1 MAGAVWYSSRMHRPT
16 GITIIAGV
24 FFAAGVYLVIV
35 GLTQLISPGT
45 FSYGRQTVDVWAG
58 TGGPVYGAADRSGI
72 CTGCW
77 GLFRLNKFARWA
89 AMGVMAIGIGWLVP
103 KISMAELG
111 VPVFWFG
118 LQIALRVAVAW
129 YLSQAPSV
137 VDAFAGKA

>member
-1 MAGAVWYSSRMHRPT
+1 MHRPT

-45 FSYGRQTVDVWAG
+45 LSLMAGQQLMYGLELAG
-58 TGGPVYGAADRSGI
+58 PFMALLIGAAYALVA
-72 CTGCW
+72 W

-137 VDAFAGKA
+137 VDAFAAKA

>member
-1 MAGAVWYSSRMHRPT
+1 MQRPAGV
-16 GITIIAGV
+16 TIIAAV
-24 FFAAGVYLVIV
+24 FFAAGLYLLIV

-45 FSYGRQTVDVWAG
+45 ISLMAGKQLMYGLQLAG
-58 TGGPVYGAADRSGI
+58 PFMALVIGAGYAL
-72 CTGCW
+72 TAW
-77 GLFRLNKFARWA
+77 GLLRLNKFARWA

-111 VPVFWFG
+111 IPVFWFG